1 MRVLM
6 TGFNGTVGTAVGEAL
21 RRRGD
26 EGVGWDRGQALPGD
40 EAAARALID
49 RVRPDAVMHLAVA
62 SVGTGVADEGR
73 LVAERW
79 TGVLAREAAARGIR
93 FLYSSTAMVFTNEAR
108 GPFTVESVPDAREG
122 YGADKLAGERAAR
135 EANADAIIARL
146 GWQIGDAAG
155 SNNVVDFL
163 EKRMREDGVVRASRL
178 WKPAMSFLED
188 TAAALLWLL
197 DQSGDVYLVD
207 GNRAGHSFY
216 DIARALSA
224 ERHGGRFA
232 VEADDSFVYDQRM
245 IDERVPVVQLGERL
259 GSLGHL

>member
-1 MRVLM
+1 MRVLI
-6 TGFNGTVGTAVGEAL
+6 TGRNGTVGRAVAEAL
-21 RRRGD
+21 RGRGD
-26 EGVGWDRGQALPGD
+26 EAVGWDRGETPPGD
-40 EAAARALID
+40 EAAARELID

-79 TGVLAREAAARGIR
+79 TGVLARLAAERGIR

-108 GPFTVESVPDAREG
+108 GPFTVDSEPDEREG
-122 YGADKLAGERAAR
+122 YGADKLAGERAAFEVNG
-135 EANADAIIARL
+135 EAIVARL

-155 SNNVVDFL
+155 SNNVIDFL
-163 EKRMREDGVVRASRL
+163 DKRMSEDGVVRASRK

-188 TAAALLWLL
+188 TAATLLWLL
-197 DQSGDVYLVD
+197 DQPGGVYLVD
-207 GNRAGHSFY
+207 GNRAGHSFH

-224 ERHGGRFA
+224 ERHSGRFT

-245 IDERVPVVQLGERL
+245 IDERVPVVQMEERL
-259 GSLGHL
+259 RTLRDA